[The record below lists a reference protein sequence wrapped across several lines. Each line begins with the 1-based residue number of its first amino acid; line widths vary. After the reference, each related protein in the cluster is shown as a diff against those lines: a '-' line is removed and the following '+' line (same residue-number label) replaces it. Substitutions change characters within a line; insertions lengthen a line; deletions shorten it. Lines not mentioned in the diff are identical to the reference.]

1 MVGERWC
8 VKDGVC
14 DTVVCERWCVKMVCG
29 EVPHGQPQCHKCH
42 ACHANERSMSPNATP
57 ATQMEGQAPRLPR
70 KWHQVPCW
78 PRKVAQRPGRPS
90 APKARHQSQPSATSA
105 TPATQMEGQCHQV
118 PRLPRKWK
126 VNVTSATPAT
136 QMEGQCHQAPRA
148 PRKVARRPA
157 QCHKCHANGRSMSRK
172 MVCDKVV
179 CERWCVTKRCVKDG
193 V

>member
-29 EVPHGQPQCHKCH
+29 EVPHGQP
-42 ACHANERSMSPNATP
+42 
-57 ATQMEGQAPRLPR
+57 
-70 KWHQVPCW
+70 
-78 PRKVAQRPGRPS
+78 
-90 APKARHQSQPSATSA
+90 SATSA
-105 TPATQMEGQCHQV
+105 TPATQMKGQCHQM
-118 PRLPRKWK
+118 PHLPRKWK
-126 VNVTSATPAT
+126 AKRHACHANGTKCHAGHARWRSATGDQARHQSQPSATSATPAT

-157 QCHKCHANGRSMSRK
+157 QCHKCHACHANGRSMSRK